1 MTFVINLPGE
11 LEKFL
16 IFKNSKHQEFFTNF
30 IDSNFSKKAKDRSIF
45 FIFLAVLSAL
55 EVSVNL
61 TSLKFHGCKMIGKMP
76 KTLIK
81 L

>member
-11 LEKFL
+11 LEIVL
-16 IFKNSKHQEFFTNF
+16 IFKNSKHQGFFTYL
-30 IDSNFSKKAKDRSIF
+30 IDSKFSKKAKDRSIF
-45 FIFLAVLSAL
+45 LIFLAVIPAL
-55 EVSVNL
+55 EVSVNS